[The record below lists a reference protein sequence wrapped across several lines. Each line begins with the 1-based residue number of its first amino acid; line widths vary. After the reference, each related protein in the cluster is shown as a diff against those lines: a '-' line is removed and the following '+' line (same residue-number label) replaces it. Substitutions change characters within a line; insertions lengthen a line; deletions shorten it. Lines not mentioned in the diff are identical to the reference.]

1 MELTH
6 TFSVPAPIETTW
18 AAFNDLE
25 SIAPCMPGATVEV
38 VDENDFTGTIKIKL
52 GPISLIYGGS
62 GTYVERDEAQR
73 RVVIDAKG
81 KDKRGQGTAGA
92 KVTARLFP
100 EADGTRVEVQTD
112 LAITG
117 KPAQF
122 GRGVMQDVS
131 DKLLSQFVGCISD
144 RLTTPAT
151 AEPVAPA
158 AVAAEVSSAAD
169 QPAGRH
175 SAPVRDPEP
184 VRPSAAPAAST
195 ATPTASTATPTPA
208 PGLIGGPSG
217 DTLAAEAAE
226 LDLGATVA
234 PVLARRYGPRLLAG
248 LVVAFVLWR
257 VVRRRRR

>member
-1 MELTH
+1 MDLTH
-6 TFSVPAPIETTW
+6 TFTVPAPIETTW

-52 GPISLIYGGS
+52 GPISLVYGGS
-62 GTYVERDEAQR
+62 GTYVERDEAER

-100 EADGTRVEVQTD
+100 DGEGTRVEVQTE

-122 GRGVMQDVS
+122 GRGVIQDVS

-144 RLTTPAT
+144 RLTATSPPEEETPEEVPAAE
-151 AEPVAPA
+151 AEPEPGRH
-158 AVAAEVSSAAD
+158 AAD
-169 QPAGRH
+169 VREP
-175 SAPVRDPEP
+175 SAPPRAV
-184 VRPSAAPAAST
+184 
-195 ATPTASTATPTPA
+195 PA
-208 PGLIGGPSG
+208 PGPVGGPSG
-217 DTLAAEAAE
+217 DPLASEAAE
-226 LDLGATVA
+226 LDLGATVL
-234 PVLARRYGPRLLAG
+234 PVIARRYGSRIVVGGIALAI
-248 LVVAFVLWR
+248 VWW
-257 VVRRRRR
+257 VVRRVRR

>member
-6 TFSVPAPIETTW
+6 TFTVPAPIETTW

-52 GPISLIYGGS
+52 GPISLVYGGA
-62 GTYVERDEAQR
+62 GTYVDRDETDR

-100 EADGTRVEVQTD
+100 DGGGTRVEVATD

-122 GRGVMQDVS
+122 GRGVIQDVS
-131 DKLLSQFVGCISD
+131 DKLLSQFVGCISEKLSAPPPEEAVASPEVAAVSAA
-144 RLTTPAT
+144 RQEEPAVP
-151 AEPVAPA
+151 EEAPA
-158 AVAAEVSSAAD
+158 APGRHAADAPGAPASSA
-169 QPAGRH
+169 PS
-175 SAPVRDPEP
+175 SAPV
-184 VRPSAAPAAST
+184 
-195 ATPTASTATPTPA
+195 
-208 PGLIGGPSG
+208 GGPKG
-217 DTLAAEAAE
+217 DPLASDAAE
-226 LDLGATVA
+226 LDLGATVL
-234 PVLARRYGPRLLAG
+234 PVVLKRYGPRLAVG
-248 LVVAFVLWR
+248 AVVAFVVWR
-257 VVRRRRR
+257 VVRSRRGD

>member
-6 TFSVPAPIETTW
+6 TFTVPAPLATTW

-38 VDENDFTGTIKIKL
+38 VDEFDFTGTIKIKL
-52 GPISLIYGGS
+52 GPISLVYGGK
-62 GTYVERDEAQR
+62 GTYVERDEAER

-100 EADGTRVEVQTD
+100 DGDGTRVEVQTD

-122 GRGVMQDVS
+122 GRGVIQDVS

-144 RLTTPAT
+144 QLS
-151 AEPVAPA
+151 APPP
-158 AVAAEVSSAAD
+158 AAEVPLAEAPLAEATGAGATGAGATEAATADSPGESPEPGRHAAD
-169 QPAGRH
+169 
-175 SAPVRDPEP
+175 APE
-184 VRPSAAPAAST
+184 AAPAPGPLGATHGDPLASD
-195 ATPTASTATPTPA
+195 A
-208 PGLIGGPSG
+208 
-217 DTLAAEAAE
+217 DE
-226 LDLGATVA
+226 LDLGATVL
-234 PVLARRYGPRLLAG
+234 PVLLKRYGVRLAAG
-248 LVVAFVLWR
+248 AAVAFVVWR
-257 VVRRRRR
+257 LVRRRRG

>member
-6 TFSVPAPIETTW
+6 TFTVPAPIETTW

-52 GPISLIYGGS
+52 GPISLMYGGA
-62 GTYVERDEAQR
+62 GTYVERDEADR

-100 EADGTRVEVQTD
+100 DGDGTRVEVATD

-122 GRGVMQDVS
+122 GRGVIQDVS
-131 DKLLSQFVGCISD
+131 DKLLSQFVGCISEK
-144 RLTTPAT
+144 L
-151 AEPVAPA
+151 
-158 AVAAEVSSAAD
+158 
-169 QPAGRH
+169 
-175 SAPVRDPEP
+175 SAPPPEEVVASPEP
-184 VRPSAAPAAST
+184 APAAPAA
-195 ATPTASTATPTPA
+195 PA
-208 PGLIGGPSG
+208 PGRHAADASGPAPSPTPVGGPKG
-217 DTLAAEAAE
+217 DPLASDAAE
-226 LDLGATVA
+226 LDLGATVL
-234 PVLARRYGPRLLAG
+234 PVVLKRYGPRLAVG
-248 LVVAFVLWR
+248 AVVAFVVWR
-257 VVRRRRR
+257 VVRGRRGR

>member
-6 TFSVPAPIETTW
+6 TFTVPAPLATTW

-38 VDENDFTGTIKIKL
+38 VDEFDFTGTIKIKL
-52 GPISLIYGGS
+52 GPISLVYGGK
-62 GTYVERDEAQR
+62 GTYVERDEAER

-100 EADGTRVEVQTD
+100 DGDGTRVEVQTD

-122 GRGVMQDVS
+122 GRGVIQDVS

-144 RLTTPAT
+144 QLSAP
-151 AEPVAPA
+151 PPA
-158 AVAAEVSSAAD
+158 AEAPLAEATEAEATEAGATGAATTDSPDSSGEASEPGRHAAD
-169 QPAGRH
+169 
-175 SAPVRDPEP
+175 APGAV
-184 VRPSAAPAAST
+184 
-195 ATPTASTATPTPA
+195 PA
-208 PGLIGGPSG
+208 PGPLGATHG
-217 DTLAAEAAE
+217 DPLVSDAAE
-226 LDLGATVA
+226 LDLGATVL
-234 PVLARRYGPRLLAG
+234 PVLLKRYGVRVAAG
-248 LVVAFVLWR
+248 AAVAFVVWR
-257 VVRRRRR
+257 VVRRRKG